1 MMSTQYYFLAEATD
15 YPPQYKYALYCL
27 ATNQKYIMHLFLG
40 DQNVH
45 EMKRQYFE
53 CTYNLGGLCLS
64 QIPQELLDYV
74 KIAQVTA
81 TEHDFSSRDA
91 PRTRH

>member
-45 EMKRQYFE
+45 EMKRQCLKY
-53 CTYNLGGLCLS
+53 TYNLGGLCLS
-64 QIPQELLDYV
+64 QIRKSFL
-74 KIAQVTA
+74 A
-81 TEHDFSSRDA
+81 T
-91 PRTRH
+91 